1 MTKIYRTTDN
11 NYVALVAHDCDLW
24 DDEGYYYFG
33 AFEYSIGQDVDSGD
47 WELFIFDLAAEESLA
62 VDSLTGIDNE
72 VVSELVKASRGEV
85 EYEDLNLMGTDY
97 YARYDRI
104 VKTLEDD
111 VLMKAIAAEYAEKV
125 EGRDMVKVYK
135 DDGGYMALVAHG
147 SDNPLRRGLFTLT
160 GLLHYCVDSERDIGS
175 LEIFD
180 GATDTFY
187 QIDYEWDGVDWD
199 VFEDLLDEEVVGIA
213 PDEEYYSTIEL
224 YDSVMENELVREA
237 LS

>member
-11 NYVALVAHDCDLW
+11 NYVALVAHDHDLE
-24 DDEGYYYFG
+24 DEESSYYG
-33 AFEYSIGQDVDSGD
+33 AFEYSIGQDGRSGD

-97 YARYDRI
+97 YARWDRI

>member
-11 NYVALVAHDCDLW
+11 NYVALVAPDHDLQDS
-24 DDEGYYYFG
+24 YSYFFG
-33 AFEYSIGQDVDSGD
+33 AFEYSISRDVDSGKWD
-47 WELFIFDLAAEESLA
+47 LHIFDLVEEESLD
-62 VDSLTGIDNE
+62 VDTLYGIDNG

-85 EYEDLNLMGTDY
+85 ESEDLNLMGTDY
-97 YARYDRI
+97 YARWDRI

-160 GLLHYCVDSERDIGS
+160 GLLHYCVDSE
-175 LEIFD
+175 
-180 GATDTFY
+180 
-187 QIDYEWDGVDWD
+187 
-199 VFEDLLDEEVVGIA
+199 
-213 PDEEYYSTIEL
+213 
-224 YDSVMENELVREA
+224 
-237 LS
+237 